1 MAQDRLEQL
10 KNDALAH
17 FEKATSAKE
26 LYDFKVHYLGKNGQ
40 ITEVMKDMGK
50 LSKEERPAFGK
61 KVNEEQVMS
70 SLSEMFVTATS
81 ILGCWK
87 GRWLGSWNTTA

>member
-1 MAQDRLEQL
+1 MIQERLEQL
-10 KNDALAH
+10 KIDALAH

-61 KVNEEQVMS
+61 KVNEVKD
-70 SLSEMFVTATS
+70 SLEKLIPRLKP
-81 ILGCWK
+81 ILSKKSLIKKCK
-87 GRWLGSWNTTA
+87 GKSWI